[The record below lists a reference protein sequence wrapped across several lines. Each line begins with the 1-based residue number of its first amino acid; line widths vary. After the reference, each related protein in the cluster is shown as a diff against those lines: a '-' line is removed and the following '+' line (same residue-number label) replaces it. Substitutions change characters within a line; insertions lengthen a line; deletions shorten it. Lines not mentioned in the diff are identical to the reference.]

1 MRSLRLFPKTMAPSR
16 PLPTG
21 RAEVHSTQDSFGY
34 HRVSDMIVTTT
45 RRVKVPLLEPEQ
57 QGTREECLRKSFLA
71 AARDAVAL
79 GKLLLEQ

>member
-34 HRVSDMIVTTT
+34 HRVSDMIVTTK
-45 RRVKVPLLEPEQ
+45 RVKVLLLCSEQ
-57 QGTREECLRKSFLA
+57 QGTREECIRKSFLA